1 MNDRLLKKL
10 ILKEIHSVLKEADPG
25 DKRRYEV
32 LLNDIGDKLEE
43 AAEMAKSLGKSA
55 EYSDLRTMVVGIDEL
70 IRMHEGSDEGS
81 EEDFDEDYD
90 DEGPLFKDEEY

>member
-10 ILKEIHSVLKEADPG
+10 ILEMIKETLDEGDSG

-32 LLNDIGDKLEE
+32 LINDIGNKLEE

-55 EYSDLRTMVVGIDEL
+55 EYSDLRSMMVSIDEI
-70 IRMHEGSDEGS
+70 IRMHQQDSDEGS

-90 DEGPLFKDEEY
+90 DED